1 MNNSVNFDVSHSSKG
16 TLRAPAASPTES
28 RGPFIRE
35 MKNNSSLLVLSL
47 CCFKRKTIPGH
58 QNFHGHRPNP
68 SRKPS
73 LCLVY
78 NILDFRAF
86 LAVWALC
93 DRGPL
98 TSPTSLFPWYVFGDP
113 TFLANT
119 VACYFPHLPL
129 PPCPVP
135 LLRLSLLLGLSSLQ
149 GQIWPIF
156 QGIGKSSVK
165 VFI

>member
-1 MNNSVNFDVSHSSKG
+1 MQHRQGTAGKYLMNNSVNFDLSHSFKG

-35 MKNNSSLLVLSL
+35 RKNNSSFLVLSL

-93 DRGPL
+93 DWGPL
-98 TSPTSLFPWYVFGDP
+98 TSPTSLSPDTSLVIRHFSQHSGLLFPTP
-113 TFLANT
+113 SPASLPCTLA
-119 VACYFPHLPL
+119 
-129 PPCPVP
+129 
-135 LLRLSLLLGLSSLQ
+135 
-149 GQIWPIF
+149 
-156 QGIGKSSVK
+156 
-165 VFI
+165 